1 MNITELKE
9 FLTKFEIKTENIEEF
24 TNNKE
29 IVELNNNTY
38 LLEKDYNKLKNEI
51 SNDKLIYIQLKS
63 KVPSILFLKWIKE
76 NTNNVLKIKS
86 EKRALDFTYGKELF
100 TDLVSKSTKTK
111 LTIEKYYIV
120 EFDNEILGYVEMAEK
135 TLTNKFHIGDLLKEN

>member
-120 EFDNEILGYVEMAEK
+120 EFDNEILGYVKMAEK